1 MCYRK
6 KNKKFISQYKI
17 VIITLGVFFI
27 LFLLTICVI
36 GYYIYYMNFKKEYV
50 NLELIASD
58 SGNLENGYIGV
69 YRDTDEYLD
78 SHQDEN
84 LSDKERVK
92 ETLLQSGVESEEY
105 YLLVS
110 YNGPIES
117 IYYYNDESNHHAYI
131 EYKENDEEGNKIFY
145 YKIKPFKHKICF
157 NPEFD

>member
-1 MCYRK
+1 
-6 KNKKFISQYKI
+6 
-17 VIITLGVFFI
+17 
-27 LFLLTICVI
+27 
-36 GYYIYYMNFKKEYV
+36 MNFKKEYV

-78 SHQDEN
+78 SHQDDN